1 MIDIKEAQEVL
12 IHEVQLDEEVAEEDH
27 LHHFHQSVVGI
38 DQDQKIQ
45 VLSIQEIVVGGE
57 MNR

>member
-1 MIDIKEAQEVL
+1 MIDIKEVQGLL
-12 IHEVQLDEEVAEEDH
+12 ILDVQLEEEKEEDH